1 MRFKGII
8 ILAILLCHSV
18 DTQAQSAD
26 SIQTQPKV
34 HSPHLASVLSAVLPG
49 AGQVY
54 NQKYWKLPIIYGG
67 LAFTGYQF
75 VQNRQLLLDRNQQFR
90 DLYAAGLQPTPQ
102 QMEERDQYRELR
114 DGYGIA
120 FVAIYALQ
128 IIDATV
134 DAHFF
139 KFDVNQ
145 KLSLQLLPNN
155 GNLAQIQFQI
165 Q

>member
-1 MRFKGII
+1 
-8 ILAILLCHSV
+8 
-18 DTQAQSAD
+18 
-26 SIQTQPKV
+26 
-34 HSPHLASVLSAVLPG
+34 
-49 AGQVY
+49 
-54 NQKYWKLPIIYGG
+54 
-67 LAFTGYQF
+67 
-75 VQNRQLLLDRNQQFR
+75 LLDRNQQFR
-90 DLYAAGLQPTPQ
+90 DLYAAGSQPTPQ
-102 QMEERDQYRELR
+102 QMDERDQYRELR